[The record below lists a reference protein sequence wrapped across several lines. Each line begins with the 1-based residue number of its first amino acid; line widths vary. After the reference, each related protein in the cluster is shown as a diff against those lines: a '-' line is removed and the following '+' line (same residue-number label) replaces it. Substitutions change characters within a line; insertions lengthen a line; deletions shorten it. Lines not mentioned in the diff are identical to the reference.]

1 MADMQVCLQEA
12 IKNLPLT
19 VRAQN
24 GTAHGYKRVLEEI
37 HPTDRQRF
45 REHVAQSDVIDL
57 SALGGAAA
65 TTAVLSAVGIAAA
78 ALHAGSPRLPL
89 ALQEHLPQ
97 M

>member
-1 MADMQVCLQEA
+1 MADVQVRLQWA

-45 REHVAQSDVIDL
+45 RAHVAQSDVNDL
-57 SALGGAAA
+57 
-65 TTAVLSAVGIAAA
+65 
-78 ALHAGSPRLPL
+78 
-89 ALQEHLPQ
+89 
-97 M
+97 